1 MVWLGAFWHVVSVLA
16 EVGPAAVLAGAVA
29 LLLAAR
35 LRPRPAPL
43 PRGPRVTRGALRE
56 RSGRAG
62 VPRHRDPDAAGR
74 SRPRAPSAVHAAA

>member
-35 LRPRPAPL
+35 LRPRPARCPAV
-43 PRGPRVTRGALRE
+43 RG
-56 RSGRAG
+56 
-62 VPRHRDPDAAGR
+62 
-74 SRPRAPSAVHAAA
+74 